1 MAHILVIDDEQNL
14 REVLQKILTAEGHT
28 VNTAENGK
36 IGLELFK
43 QDVYDLIITDIIM
56 PEQDGYEVISAI
68 RKKSP
73 DPKIIAVTGGSRRM
87 DVNDLMPTARC
98 LGAEKVIAKPINYEA
113 LKLVVKELLESPE
126 A

>member
-1 MAHILVIDDEQNL
+1 MAHILLIDDEQNL

-28 VNTAENGK
+28 VNVAENGK
-36 IGLELFK
+36 IGVNLF
-43 QDVYDLIITDIIM
+43 DNDTYDLVITDIIM
-56 PEQDGYEVISAI
+56 PEQDGYEVINAI

-73 DPKIIAVTGGSRRM
+73 DTKIIAVSGGSRRI

-98 LGAEKVIAKPINYEA
+98 LGAQEVLAKPLNYEA
-113 LKLVVKELLESPE
+113 LKVIVRKLLESPE